1 MILSKG
7 DQISTTSIMIQLEE
21 IKISWSEILQWNIR
35 GKFGMWFSRWPLSGA
50 RDSYLYRPT
59 ELRARA
65 NAWPRT
71 DLAPKRLN
79 KSTRTTQPKSS
90 KAPSDTERKVLKF
103 VMVMIGKWFDHH
115 FSLFF
120 QGLALT
126 HKKLALTLAVNQRT
140 WRNFHQIF

>member
-1 MILSKG
+1 MI
-7 DQISTTSIMIQLEE
+7 
-21 IKISWSEILQWNIR
+21 WNYSVKYTRAR
-35 GKFGMWFSRWPLSGA
+35 GKFGEWVSRWPLSGA
-50 RDSYLYRPT
+50 RDSYLYWPT

-65 NAWPRT
+65 NAWPST

-90 KAPSDTERKVLKF
+90 KAPSDTERKLLKF

-126 HKKLALTLAVNQRT
+126 HKKLALTLAVDQRT
-140 WRNFHQIF
+140 WRNFLQIFKRKSYINASHPENLKLKG